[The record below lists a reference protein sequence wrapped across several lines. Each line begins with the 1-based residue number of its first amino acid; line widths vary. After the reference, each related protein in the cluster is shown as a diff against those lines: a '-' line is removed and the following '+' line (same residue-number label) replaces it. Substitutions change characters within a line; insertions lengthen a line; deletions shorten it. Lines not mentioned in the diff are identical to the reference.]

1 MTVLLVSHDPTAR
14 AAIWGTIGTGAF
26 AELAATYY
34 RRRDLF
40 RTARAHSAADRGTK
54 QVVVVALVGAILASV
69 LIANSAPALRAGA
82 NTWGALGLGVAV
94 LAAGEGMRV
103 WAVATLGRFF
113 RREVTIVSGQ
123 TVIETGPYRYVRHPA
138 YVGDLLIVFGFG
150 LAWGSWVGA
159 AAALVIA
166 FVGHLP
172 RIRVEEAALRE
183 AFGEP
188 YERYAARHA
197 RLLPGV
203 W

>member
-1 MTVLLVSHDPTAR
+1 MLLVSHDPAAR
-14 AAIWGTIGTGAF
+14 AAIWGTIGAGAF
-26 AELAATYY
+26 TELAATYY

-40 RTARAHSAADRGTK
+40 RTGRTRSPADRGTK
-54 QVVVVALVGAILASV
+54 QVVVIALVGAIFASV
-69 LIANSAPALRAGA
+69 FVARVSALRAGA
-82 NTWGALGLGVAV
+82 NTWATLGLGVAV

-103 WAVATLGRFF
+103 WAVMTLGRFF

-123 TVIETGPYRYVRHPA
+123 TVVESGPYRFVRHPA
-138 YVGDLLIVFGFG
+138 YLGDLLIAFGFG

-159 AAALVIA
+159 AVALVIA

-172 RIRVEEAALRE
+172 RIRVEEQLLRE
-183 AFGEP
+183 ALGEP
-188 YERYAARHA
+188 YEEYASRHA

>member
-1 MTVLLVSHDPTAR
+1 MLLVSHDPAAR
-14 AAIWGTIGTGAF
+14 AAIWATFGAGAV

-40 RTARAHSAADRGTK
+40 KAGRSHSPADRGTK
-54 QVVVVALVGAILASV
+54 RVVVLALVGAILASV
-69 LIANSAPALRAGA
+69 FIASSAPALRGGA
-82 NTWGALGLGVAV
+82 NTWATLGLGVAV
-94 LAAGEGMRV
+94 LAAGEGLRV

-123 TVIETGPYRYVRHPA
+123 TVVETGPYRFVRHPA
-138 YVGDLLIVFGFG
+138 YLGDLLIAFGFG

-159 AAALVIA
+159 FVALAVA
-166 FVGHLP
+166 LVGHLP
-172 RIRVEEAALRE
+172 RIHVEEQTLRE
-183 AFGEP
+183 ALGEP
-188 YERYAARHA
+188 YERYASRHF

>member
-1 MTVLLVSHDPTAR
+1 VLLVSHDPLAR
-14 AAIWGTIGTGAF
+14 AAIWGTIGAGAF
-26 AELAATYY
+26 TELAATYY

-40 RTARAHSAADRGTK
+40 TTRRGHSPADRGTK
-54 QVVVVALVGAILASV
+54 QVVVLALVTAIFASV
-69 LIANSAPALRAGA
+69 FIANSAPALRVGA
-82 NTWGALGLGVAV
+82 NTWATLGLGVAV
-94 LAAGEGMRV
+94 LAAGEGLRV

-123 TVIETGPYRYVRHPA
+123 TVVESGPYRFVRHPA
-138 YVGDLLIVFGFG
+138 YLGDLLIAFGFG

-159 AAALVIA
+159 GVALVVA
-166 FVGHLP
+166 LVGHLP
-172 RIRVEEAALRE
+172 RIRVEETLLRDAL
-183 AFGEP
+183 GEP

>member
-1 MTVLLVSHDPTAR
+1 MLLVSHDSAAR
-14 AAIWGTIGTGAF
+14 AAIFGTIGAGVV

-40 RTARAHSAADRGTK
+40 RTGRTHSPADRGTK

-69 LIANSAPALRAGA
+69 FIASSAHALRAGA
-82 NTWGALGLGVAV
+82 NTWATLGLGIAV
-94 LAAGEGMRV
+94 LAAGEGLRV
-103 WAVATLGRFF
+103 WAVFTLGRFF
-113 RREVTIVSGQ
+113 RREVTIVSGH
-123 TVIETGPYRYVRHPA
+123 TVVETGPYRLVRHPA
-138 YVGDLLIVFGFG
+138 YLGDLLIAFGFG

-159 AAALVIA
+159 AVALVIA
-166 FVGHLP
+166 LVGHLP

-183 AFGEP
+183 ALGEP
-188 YERYAARHA
+188 YERYASRHA